1 MTDNTFSFTIKGTL
15 NIYIFSAIKPLVFK
29 LTVNLLM
36 TQPLGTIYDIHEFN
50 GHGLL
55 AFDIIHNN
63 L

>member
-1 MTDNTFSFTIKGTL
+1 MI
-15 NIYIFSAIKPLVFK
+15 PLVFK
-29 LTVNLLM
+29 LTANFLM

-55 AFDIIHNN
+55 AFDTIHNN